1 MHHYG
6 REIPRRDG
14 GLELKLEPNAQCVRG
29 RSLAELRPAF
39 HKVEDLM
46 RVLGFPF
53 TDILAVQVAFREAA
67 VNAVLHG
74 NRGDPSKRVEARY
87 LVTQDEVVVEV
98 EDEGPG
104 FDPAQV
110 PDPFSGCQA
119 DRFKRLGLFLMR
131 AHMNWV
137 HFNARGNRVTLG
149 RRRSAP

>member
-6 REIPRRDG
+6 REIRRREG
-14 GLELKLEPNAQCVRG
+14 GVELKLEPNAQCVRG
-29 RSLAELRPAF
+29 RTLTELRPAF
-39 HKVEDLM
+39 EKVEDLM

-53 TDILAVQVAFREAA
+53 TDVLAVQVAFREAA

-74 NRGDPSKRVEARY
+74 NRGDPAKYVEARY

-110 PDPFSGCQA
+110 PDPFGGCQA

-137 HFNARGNRVTLG
+137 HFNDRGNRVTLG

>member
-6 REIPRRDG
+6 REIRRRESG
-14 GLELKLEPNAQCVRG
+14 FELKLEPNAQCVRG

-39 HKVEDLM
+39 EKVEDLM

-53 TDILAVQVAFREAA
+53 RDILAVQVAFREAA

-74 NRGDPSKRVEARY
+74 NRGDPSKYVEARC

-110 PDPFSGCQA
+110 ADPFGECQA